1 MARVTKGNPL
11 SAPVLQPGWTI
22 EDDGFGLLTCSAVYK
37 VRHGTSTG
45 TPGTGSAALSAA
57 PKRGDAF
64 PQDARLQCHRSSS
77 VMDANGIQTISADYV
92 GIAAGTTTV
101 PNVSGRYSANQ
112 EPISTHPEF
121 PTFGGTKAS
130 PVNGAV
136 FNDDGSFKRFAD
148 PGYDQFYGV
157 TSYLACGFAI
167 TGTIYTTDFSVL
179 STLKDAIG
187 STSGTG
193 YFGDT
198 NLIGDLSGL
207 SKGNPGWVGYGNW
220 VTPREDEQLLLA
232 GLACEYYGK
241 ILKIS
246 YDIMFSQDGWNS
258 SIYKRRGPVD
268 ATKAEKPTSWKG
280 KGTLNLGA
288 AFNSR
293 GSSGSLFGT

>member
-45 TPGTGSAALSAA
+45 APGTGSAALSAA
-57 PKRGDAF
+57 PKRGAAF

-77 VMDANGIQTISADYV
+77 VMDANGIQTITADYV
-92 GIAAGTTTV
+92 GIAAGSTTS
-101 PNVSGRYSANQ
+101 PNVSGRYSSNQ
-112 EPISTHPEF
+112 EPISTHPNF
-121 PTFGGTKAS
+121 PTFGGTRAA
-130 PVNGAV
+130 PANGAV
-136 FNDDGSFKRFAD
+136 FDNDGSFKKFAD

-167 TGTIYTTDFSVL
+167 TGTIYTSSFDVL
-179 STLKDAIG
+179 VELKDAVGATSQTG
-187 STSGTG
+187 SFGSVNLLGDLGGLGTG
-193 YFGDT
+193 Q
-198 NLIGDLSGL
+198 
-207 SKGNPGWVGYGNW
+207 PGWTGYGNW
-220 VTPREDEQLLLA
+220 VTPREDDQLLLA

-246 YDIMFSQDGWNS
+246 YDIMFSQDGWNPE
-258 SIYKRRGPVD
+258 IYKRRQG
-268 ATKAEKPTSWKG
+268 TKTKNEKGSSWKG
-280 KGTLNLGA
+280 KGTLGLGA

-293 GSSGSLFGT
+293 GASGSLFGT